1 MLKVALAQLNAH
13 KRRFIAVTLA
23 VMLGVGFLSATLLV
37 RSSTEATL
45 EASIGAA
52 YPTGAVIVE
61 GNPDLGNQPQRDTLE
76 KIRALPSVGSAASQP
91 GTVSTVQSGT
101 TDIVATVRSVPEDPA
116 LRTVKMVSG
125 ELPSADSQIVIDK
138 RTADQY
144 SIATGDVLSIPV
156 YSAGPGTSS
165 AAQAQGQ
172 LLNYT
177 VTGIAETTSDPRLG
191 VFGMVHMSESGMSRF
206 SGDSAPIGTI
216 LVAPAAGVNADQ
228 LAAEIQTAIGPDYTS
243 RTSQA
248 QTAADVAA
256 FSGGSDQLTPILLL
270 FAGLALVVTM
280 LVISNTFSVLVAQRT
295 RELALLRTLGAQGS
309 QVQRSVL
316 VEALIVGLLAS
327 VLGVLLAIGTVAAL
341 IAWAQS
347 NPDFAFATLRLDT
360 WALTVPIAVGVL
372 ITVIAASIPARRATR
387 IAPLAALRP
396 VEEATLKTRAGRTR
410 LTVGVIATLVG
421 LALLALGW
429 LSGMLVIAFFG
440 GLISF
445 VGILMAAQLFMPG
458 AIAGVGKLLGKT
470 GVPAKLAAL
479 NSVRNPG
486 RTTATATA
494 LLIGA
499 TLVSM
504 MIVGAQTA
512 KSTMDT
518 ALKGKFPVD
527 LSISIPLD
535 NGTGTNNGMP
545 GVRTMEKALA
555 DAQTLRG
562 IEGITGAAVLQPV
575 GQLNL
580 QGGSAEDSQYTEP
593 LYVLNDSDASIL
605 NDSAIDISKPVI
617 WASYGTPASSATVT
631 GTSANPGSIPLEMT
645 SSNTFGFVMG
655 QGAAAKI
662 GLTPEAAQPTP
673 ESANSTQIWVK
684 TAPGAS
690 TNEIMELRQTIADT
704 INVPAGAVSGA
715 VIERALFMQ
724 IIDVLLLIVLALLA
738 VAVVISIIGVANT
751 LSLSV
756 LERTQENALLRA
768 LGLTRGQLRGMLAL
782 EALLISVV
790 SAALGMVLGGIY
802 GAVGAGTALVE
813 LGTPVITVP
822 WAQFGLILLVAVLAG
837 LLASLMPA
845 RRAARLSPVQGLAT
859 E

>member
-37 RSSTEATL
+37 RSSTQATL

-52 YPTGAVIVE
+52 YPAGAIVVAGDPYTGTKIEPTTAQTVKAVP
-61 GNPDLGNQPQRDTLE
+61 G
-76 KIRALPSVGSAASQP
+76 VGTAFGQVNSTT
-91 GTVSTVQSGT
+91 TVSAGGT
-101 TDIVATVRSVPEDPA
+101 EFLVTVRNVPEDPA

-125 ELPSADSQIVIDK
+125 ELPTADSQVVIDK

-144 SIATGDVLSIPV
+144 KVTAGDVISVPQ
-156 YSAGPGTSS
+156 YSVTGPAGSNSPDAPTN
-165 AAQAQGQ
+165 QTVT
-172 LLNYT
+172 YT
-177 VTGIAETTSDPRLG
+177 VTGIAETTSDPQYG
-191 VFGMVHMSESGMSRF
+191 IFGMLHMSDAGIARF
-206 SGDSAPIGTI
+206 AGTSAPIDTI
-216 LVAPAAGVNADQ
+216 LVAPAAGVNAET
-228 LAAEIQTAIGPDYTS
+228 LAADIQTALGTDYTA
-243 RTSQA
+243 RTAQA
-248 QTAADVAA
+248 QTVADVAA
-256 FSGGSDQLTPILLL
+256 LSGGTDQLTPILLL

-316 VEALIVGLLAS
+316 AEALIVGFLAS
-327 VLGVLLAIGTVAAL
+327 ILGVLLAIGTVAAL

-347 NPDFAFATLRLDT
+347 NPDFAFATLRLDV
-360 WALTVPIAVGVL
+360 WALTVPIAVGIL
-372 ITVIAASIPARRATR
+372 ITVLAASIPARRATR

-396 VEEATLKTRAGRTR
+396 VEEASLKTRAGRTR
-410 LTVGVIATLVG
+410 LTVGVVATLVG
-421 LALLALGW
+421 FALLALGW
-429 LSGMLVIAFFG
+429 FSGMLVIAFFG

-445 VGILMAAQLFMPG
+445 IGILMAAQLFMPG

-512 KSTMDT
+512 KTTMDT

-527 LSISIPLD
+527 LSVSIPLENAQD
-535 NGTGTNNGMP
+535 LTALRQING
-545 GVRTMEKALA
+545 VAE
-555 DAQTLRG
+555 
-562 IEGITGAAVLQPV
+562 AAVLQPV
-575 GQLNL
+575 GQVVLDD
-580 QGGSAEDSQYTEP
+580 GAETQPP
-593 LYVLNDSDASIL
+593 LYVLDEGAAAVL
-605 NDSAIDISKPVI
+605 NDPAIDLSKPVI
-617 WASYGTPASSATVT
+617 YTAEDTPYTAATIT
-631 GTSANPGSIPLEMT
+631 GTSADAGSIPLQET
-645 SSNTFGFVMG
+645 SSNTFGYLMGAEAAAKLGLTPQAVQSAVQEPG
-655 QGAAAKI
+655 QGAAQD
-662 GLTPEAAQPTP
+662 TPEPNALT
-673 ESANSTQIWVK
+673 EIWIKV
-684 TAPGAS
+684 APGLS
-690 TNEIMELRQTIADT
+690 PNEIMDLRQSVANTLS
-704 INVPAGAVSGA
+704 VPASATSGA
-715 VIERALFMQ
+715 AIERAMFMQ
-724 IIDVLLLIVLALLA
+724 VIDVLLLIVLALLA

-790 SAALGMVLGGIY
+790 SAVLGMILGGLY
-802 GAVGAGTALVE
+802 GAVGAGTALI
-813 LGTPVITVP
+813 LMGTPVITVP
-822 WAQFGLILLVAVLAG
+822 WGQFGLILVVAVLAG